1 MRITLP
7 EPWLSFLK
15 ELDPI
20 AGEPTKI
27 PCIGGFAVTQHYG
40 SARTTVGVDMID
52 ACAYV
57 DVSNSSTQKAPL
69 LPGCDSRTL
78 ICVRFS
84 ETQVQRPSLTQP
96 AQAHN
101 AAVPSWDTV
110 VPSAIWMK
118 R

>member
-1 MRITLP
+1 MRTTLP
-7 EPWLSFLK
+7 DPWLSFLK

-40 SARTTVGVDMID
+40 SARTTVGVDLID

-57 DVSNSSTQKAPL
+57 HVSNSSTQKAPL
-69 LPGCDSRTL
+69 LPGCESRTSSA
-78 ICVRFS
+78 CDFRRRKC
-84 ETQVQRPSLTQP
+84 RPSLMRP

-101 AAVPSWDTV
+101 AAVPSWDAV
-110 VPSAIWMK
+110 VP
-118 R
+118 